1 MDVFESKTYIE
12 YLKSELERR
21 LGQNSSYSLRAFAR
35 DLQIS
40 PGNLSEIVKGKRP
53 LSKKNAQKI
62 AGSLGLNPIEEEAF
76 LALPQE
82 SKKAHNEIKERK
94 EIDLEYF
101 KLLENWYHFA
111 ILNLLETKPKP
122 LSAEQ
127 IAKRLGIKVIE
138 AKLALDRLVH
148 IGLVLYDQNNQWTCV
163 DDFVETPTD
172 IPSMAIKRY
181 HQQILNKAIAALI
194 EQSPEERE
202 ISGIG
207 MAIDSK
213 NLKAIKKDIDEF
225 QNQLIEKYSGVGNP
239 DEVYQF
245 ETALFKLSKR

>member
-82 SKKAHNEIKERK
+82 SKKAHN
-94 EIDLEYF
+94 
-101 KLLENWYHFA
+101 
-111 ILNLLETKPKP
+111 
-122 LSAEQ
+122 S
-127 IAKRLGIKVIE
+127 
-138 AKLALDRLVH
+138 LV
-148 IGLVLYDQNNQWTCV
+148 WS
-163 DDFVETPTD
+163 F
-172 IPSMAIKRY
+172 
-181 HQQILNKAIAALI
+181 
-194 EQSPEERE
+194 
-202 ISGIG
+202 
-207 MAIDSK
+207 
-213 NLKAIKKDIDEF
+213 
-225 QNQLIEKYSGVGNP
+225 
-239 DEVYQF
+239 
-245 ETALFKLSKR
+245 